1 MFTKKIANSLLS
13 AIFIEIVLFW
23 ALVIAGKGIDKLMND
38 VYPDTSNKLQ
48 SVLVLNIQIV
58 LITLLGVLG
67 RPFIIEKLG
76 GAPKLQGMGML
87 YGFALLL
94 NQTNFKKRAASI
106 V

>member
-1 MFTKKIANSLLS
+1 
-13 AIFIEIVLFW
+13 
-23 ALVIAGKGIDKLMND
+23 MNNL
-38 VYPDTSNKLQ
+38 YPDTSNKLQ
-48 SVLVLNIQIV
+48 SLLVLNIQII

-67 RPFIIEKLG
+67 RPFIIDKLG

-94 NQTNFKKRAASI
+94 NQTNFKQRAATI